1 MRKIL
6 ILIRIRFFNFVRVRI
21 QFLICNRIRFFLGP
35 DPVVVFFVDPYETFH
50 FYSGQDPA
58 VWFNSYGNRIMV
70 IFFVQGTPLT
80 RLCITTYTV
89 GPKCRRP
96 AGIEQC
102 YPAVSVCFVF
112 IFLCIRVTKTCHIHL
127 SLWLCCGSESGS
139 VSFFACDIQIRLY

>member
-1 MRKIL
+1 
-6 ILIRIRFFNFVRVRI
+6 
-21 QFLICNRIRFFLGP
+21 
-35 DPVVVFFVDPYETFH
+35 VFFVDPDETFH

-112 IFLCIRVTKTCHIHL
+112 IFFCIRVTKTCHIHL

-139 VSFFACDIQIRLY
+139 VSFFACYVQIRIHPKMSWIRKSEKLIVCEFFLINDVAADSGFVSVADS

>member
-1 MRKIL
+1 VTVYS
-6 ILIRIRFFNFVRVRI
+6 FVYTVYI
-21 QFLICNRIRFFLGP
+21 VYKFSVHFSCSSWSVLL
-35 DPVVVFFVDPYETFH
+35 DSFVDPDETFH

-112 IFLCIRVTKTCHIHL
+112 IFFCIRVTKTCHIHL

-139 VSFFACDIQIRLY
+139 VSFFACYIQIRIY